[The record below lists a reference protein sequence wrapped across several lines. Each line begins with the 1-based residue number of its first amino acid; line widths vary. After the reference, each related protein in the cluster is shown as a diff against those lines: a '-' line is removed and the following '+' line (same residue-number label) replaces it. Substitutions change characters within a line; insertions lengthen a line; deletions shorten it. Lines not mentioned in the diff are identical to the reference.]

1 MEAKLVLMSAVG
13 SRAEYCRRDA
23 TSQRGDAVVRANL
36 PCRLPYGSPSPRMI
50 NSVSCLPVIV
60 ASTLTFTGW
69 SSLRENVVVPPGDN
83 DGVLRRLRLSAPIT
97 SSNSGHGSFLLGNRP
112 IAFGRKWHYTLE
124 TKVAAATLFL
134 EIVVFLRGR
143 KGYS

>member
-1 MEAKLVLMSAVG
+1 MK
-13 SRAEYCRRDA
+13 
-23 TSQRGDAVVRANL
+23 AVVA
-36 PCRLPYGSPSPRMI
+36 PI
-50 NSVSCLPVIV
+50 
-60 ASTLTFTGW
+60 LTFTGW
-69 SSLRENVVVPPGDN
+69 SSLRENVVVPPGGN

-124 TKVAAATLFL
+124 TKVAAAKLFL